1 MGIEHKQAQY
11 GWSGN
16 RPVYRTENPI
26 SVDDRSLVMVAKVM
40 NAMSDDRGKVVK
52 ESSGATVTIQY
63 CDAVLYIKKEDLFY
77 VLRTIRQLNA

>member
-26 SVDDRSLVMVAKVM
+26 SVDDRSLVKVAKVM
-40 NAMSDDRGKVVK
+40 NAMSDDRGRVVTGS
-52 ESSGATVTIQY
+52 EGATVTIQY
-63 CDAVLYIKKEDLFY
+63 CDAVLHIKKEDLFY

>member
-26 SVDDRSLVMVAKVM
+26 SVDDRSLVKIAKVM
-40 NAMSDDRGKVVK
+40 C
-52 ESSGATVTIQY
+52 IQR
-63 CDAVLYIKKEDLFY
+63 DL
-77 VLRTIRQLNA
+77 TEM

>member
-1 MGIEHKQAQY
+1 MGIEHKKAQY

-26 SVDDRSLVMVAKVM
+26 SVDDRSLVKVAKVM

-63 CDAVLYIKKEDLFY
+63 CDAVLHIKKEDLFY